1 MMNIWIDTIK
11 KNDEVASS
19 YLYAQFGIINVFKI
33 SLIGKIVAQATLL
46 NKYTT
51 PQTCGV
57 SLSSP

>member
-51 PQTCGV
+51 P
-57 SLSSP
+57 SP